1 MTVDTAPVRLRPP
14 DPEEAYLARAVRL
27 GVRIT
32 GLAVALMAAYPALP
46 GSGVLPL
53 APYAA
58 LLATAVMVM
67 TAISRLPA
75 AVWTGRYGYRL
86 LYGWSV
92 ADIALISAV
101 VYLNGGSRSE
111 LYLLYGL
118 TCLFFAACY
127 PPRGQIATGLLTAL
141 AYTGVLALTGWHIS
155 AASLVV
161 RSVCIALF
169 SVMASFLSRERLR
182 DASESEH
189 RAGLLATVAAA
200 AREVATIEPDA
211 VLAGVTAAVV
221 DLGFEAATITILDQ
235 SSFSYR
241 FAHSRGMPESVTSS
255 TLPGSVGL
263 SALVLAAGQTVAVRD
278 YPSRE
283 AAIPALVEAGFQA
296 AVGSPLWSDGELA
309 GVLLGARRNRNEV
322 SEQELEAMELLASAA
337 SRALEN
343 ARRYTQLAESEIRS
357 KHQAL
362 HDGLTGLPN
371 RRLLFER
378 IGHALARDGH
388 PGRRLAVV
396 FIDLDDFKAVN
407 DRLGH
412 TVGDL
417 LLIEVA
423 NRLRSCLRPGDTAAR
438 LGGDE
443 FAVLI
448 DDEHGDASEGM
459 AERLLEAV
467 RQPIE
472 ISGQLVT
479 VRASIGMAFAPLGPG
494 RGAATGSDVTQAAD
508 GLLRDAD
515 LAMYEAKRSG
525 KGGRAVFEQAMRDR
539 IRARIA
545 MEADLGEALAL
556 EQLRVVYQPIVD
568 LATDQMTGV
577 EALLRWHHPMR
588 GLIPPDEFIPVA
600 EETGAIVAIGR
611 WVLQEACCQLRRW
624 RDLDPSWAGRT
635 MSVNLSARQLREPGL
650 VDDVLAI
657 LALTGIR
664 PGDLTLEVTETA
676 FFHDIDA
683 AASVLTDLAAQ
694 GVQVALDDFGT
705 GYSTLS
711 CLQRLPVHSIKIDK
725 SFIGGIN
732 HGWTE
737 PALIRS
743 ILDLTRRL
751 GLRTVAEGIETVAQ
765 LTELRQL
772 GCQHGQGY
780 YLSRPVPPEVLFETG
795 SIAAASASAQL
806 TR

>member
-1 MTVDTAPVRLRPP
+1 MRLRPP

-27 GVRIT
+27 GVRMT
-32 GLAVALMAAYPALP
+32 ALAVALMAVYPALP
-46 GSGVLPL
+46 GSGILPL
-53 APYAA
+53 TPYAA
-58 LLATAVMVM
+58 LLATAVVVM
-67 TAISRLPA
+67 AAISRIPA
-75 AVWTGRYGYRL
+75 EVWTGRYGYRL

-92 ADIALISAV
+92 ADIGLISAI

-127 PPRGQIATGLLTAL
+127 PPGGQIATGLLTAL
-141 AYTGVLALTGWHIS
+141 AYAGALALNGWHIS
-155 AASLVV
+155 AATLVV
-161 RSVCIALF
+161 RSACIALF

-235 SSFSYR
+235 STFSYR

-263 SALVLAAGQTVAVRD
+263 SALVLAAGETVAVRD
-278 YPSRE
+278 YPSGE
-283 AAIPALVEAGFQA
+283 AAIPDLVAAGFLA

-309 GVLLGARRNRNEV
+309 GVLLGARRSRNEV
-322 SEQELEAMELLASAA
+322 TEQEVEAMELLASAA

-343 ARRYTQLAESEIRS
+343 ARRYAQLAESEIRS

-362 HDGLTGLPN
+362 HDSLTGLPN

-378 IGHALARDGH
+378 IGHALARHGR
-388 PGRRLAVV
+388 PERRLAVV

-467 RQPIE
+467 SQPIE
-472 ISGQLVT
+472 VAGQFVT
-479 VRASIGMAFAPLGPG
+479 VRASIGMAFAPLG
-494 RGAATGSDVTQAAD
+494 RGAAIGSDVTQAAD

-525 KGGRAVFEQAMRDR
+525 KGGRAVFEQTMRDR

-545 MEADLGEALAL
+545 MEADLVEALTL
-556 EQLRVVYQPIVD
+556 EQLSVVYQPIVD

-577 EALLRWHHPMR
+577 EALLRWHHPSR

-600 EETGAIVAIGR
+600 EETGTIVSIGR
-611 WVLQEACCQLRRW
+611 WVLQEACSQLRRW
-624 RDLDPSWAGRT
+624 RDLDPAWARRT

-650 VDDVLAI
+650 VDDVMAV
-657 LALTGIR
+657 LALTGID

-683 AASVLTDLAAQ
+683 AASVLTALAAQ
-694 GVQVALDDFGT
+694 GVRIALDDFGT

-780 YLSRPVPPEVLFETG
+780 YLSRPVPPDVLFESHSPGT
-795 SIAAASASAQL
+795 ADASAQL